1 MRSKSERRMIQKG
14 LETIKNE
21 LEIDRFFK
29 GQIMMKIAMK
39 ALFSK
44 AERFLIRNNKKFLID
59 CERKNIR
66 HSRNS
71 DFAESSIEF

>member
-1 MRSKSERRMIQKG
+1 MR
-14 LETIKNE
+14 
-21 LEIDRFFK
+21 
-29 GQIMMKIAMK
+29 IAMK

-44 AERFLIRNNKKFLID
+44 AERFLIRNNKKFVID
-59 CERKNIR
+59 YERKNIR